1 MSTVPLAIACVP
13 LALYLV
19 RLGMLNLR
27 RRPAVVSG
35 ALDAAW
41 LAFGITG
48 LVIIGPLNLFLPD
61 AATQRFGP
69 YVWLLVLGFYSL
81 SVMLYLLVARPRLVV
96 FNIQPEKLR
105 GVLDEVIHRLDSQAQ
120 VAGDAI
126 HAPQLAVQLHL
137 DVAPTMRNISLV
149 ATGDQQSQSGWTRL
163 AAGAEKIAARSR
175 NAAQSKG
182 IHISHRRHSAGR
194 LADCATVANAPQHRG
209 SAVARHASH
218 VNFHRPAPK

>member
-13 LALYLV
+13 LAFYLV

-35 ALDAAW
+35 PLDAGW

-48 LVIIGPLNLFLPD
+48 LVMIGPLNLFLPD

-137 DVAPTMRNISLV
+137 DVTPTMRNISLV

-163 AAGAEKIAARSR
+163 QRELKTSLREVEMLPNPRGFTFLTVGILLAGWPIVQLLQTPP
-175 NAAQSKG
+175 NIVAQQLPTCFACKFS
-182 IHISHRRHSAGR
+182 
-194 LADCATVANAPQHRG
+194 
-209 SAVARHASH
+209 
-218 VNFHRPAPK
+218 

>member
-1 MSTVPLAIACVP
+1 MFRWPCIWCDWECSICAVD
-13 LALYLV
+13 
-19 RLGMLNLR
+19 R
-27 RRPAVVSG
+27 RWFPG

-163 AAGAEKIAARSR
+163 ARELKKSLREVEMLPNPRGFTFLTVGILLAGWPIVQLLQTPP
-175 NAAQSKG
+175 NIVAQQL
-182 IHISHRRHSAGR
+182 RDMLRM
-194 LADCATVANAPQHRG
+194 
-209 SAVARHASH
+209 
-218 VNFHRPAPK
+218 

>member
-1 MSTVPLAIACVP
+1 M
-13 LALYLV
+13 
-19 RLGMLNLR
+19 
-27 RRPAVVSG
+27 
-35 ALDAAW
+35 DAAW

-105 GVLDEVIHRLDSQAQ
+105 SVLDEVIHRLDSQAQ

-149 ATGDQQSQSGWTRL
+149 ATGISKANRAGSDLLGELKKSLRRVEVTRPIQ
-163 AAGAEKIAARSR
+163 GD
-175 NAAQSKG
+175 
-182 IHISHRRHSAGR
+182 SHFLPSAFCWRVGR
-194 LADCATVANAPQHRG
+194 LCNCCKRPPTCG
-209 SAVARHASH
+209 SAIRDML
-218 VNFHRPAPK
+218 RM

>member
-19 RLGMLNLR
+19 RLGTLNLR

-48 LVIIGPLNLFLPD
+48 LVMIGPLNLFLPD

-81 SVMLYLLVARPRLVV
+81 SVTLYLLVARPRLVV

-105 GVLDEVIHRLDSQAQ
+105 SVLDEVIHRLDSQAQ

-163 AAGAEKIAARSR
+163 ARELKKSLREVEMLPNPRGFTFLTVGILLAGWPIVQLLQTPS
-175 NAAQSKG
+175 NIVAQQL
-182 IHISHRRHSAGR
+182 RDMLRM
-194 LADCATVANAPQHRG
+194 
-209 SAVARHASH
+209 
-218 VNFHRPAPK
+218 